1 MSAAVRPY
9 AAAFAARF
17 QLMLQYRAAAVAG
30 FATQCWWGGIKVM
43 VYTAFFTAT
52 THTGPTPISLTQAIT
67 YTWLAQAMLT
77 LNPWS
82 GDPEIAQAIRTGGVG
97 YDRLRPLDTYSWWY
111 VRAAAWMCARALPR
125 AALMF
130 ALAGIALPLLGL
142 DAWAWKPPANFAQAG
157 LFAISLVLI
166 VVLSSAFVM
175 LMNIVA
181 VATMDERGINT
192 LVAALLIPLSGNLL
206 PLALYPDGFQTFL
219 LYQPFAGFLDIPLR
233 IYFGGL
239 RGAAAWA
246 GIALQVFWA
255 ILFIAVGRVW
265 LARQMQRLQMQ
276 GG

>member
-1 MSAAVRPY
+1 MNAARPY
-9 AAAFAARF
+9 LAAFAARF
-17 QLMLQYRAAAVAG
+17 QLMLQYRAAALAG

-43 VYTAFFTAT
+43 VYTAFFTASA
-52 THTGPTPISLTQAIT
+52 HAANAPITLSQTIT

-82 GDPEIAQAIRTGGVG
+82 GDPEIGQAIRTGGVG

-111 VRAAAWMCARALPR
+111 VRAAAWMTARALPR
-125 AALMF
+125 SILMF

-142 DAWAWKPPANFAQAG
+142 DAWAWKPPADLTQAG
-157 LFAISLVLI
+157 LFVVSLAL
-166 VVLSSAFVM
+166 VVVISSAFVM

-192 LVAALLIPLSGNLL
+192 LVAALLIPLTGNLL
-206 PLALYPDGFQTFL
+206 PLALYPDSVQTFL
-219 LYQPFAGFLDIPLR
+219 LLQPFAGFLDIPLR

-239 RGAAAWA
+239 TGWAALG

-255 ILFIAVGRVW
+255 TVFITTGRAW
-265 LARQMQRLQMQ
+265 LGRQMQRLQMQ

>member
-1 MSAAVRPY
+1 MDAARPY
-9 AAAFAARF
+9 FAAFAARF
-17 QLMLQYRAAAVAG
+17 QLMLQYRAAALAG

-43 VYTAFFTAT
+43 VYTAFFTASA
-52 THTGPTPISLTQAIT
+52 HAANAPITLAQTIT

-111 VRAAAWMCARALPR
+111 VRAAAWMTARALPR
-125 AALMF
+125 SILMV
-130 ALAGIALPLLGL
+130 ALAGVALPLLGL
-142 DAWAWKPPANFAQAG
+142 DAWAWKPPADLVQAG
-157 LFAISLVLI
+157 LFLVSLAL
-166 VVLSSAFVM
+166 VVALSSSFVM

-206 PLALYPDGFQTFL
+206 PLALYPDGLQAFL
-219 LYQPFAGFLDIPLR
+219 LVQPFAGFLDIPLR

-239 RGAAAWA
+239 AGPMALA
-246 GIALQVFWA
+246 GIGLQLLWTTVFIVA
-255 ILFIAVGRVW
+255 GRVW
-265 LARQMQRLQMQ
+265 LSRQMQRLQMQ

>member
-1 MSAAVRPY
+1 MTMTARPY

-17 QLMLQYRAAAVAG
+17 QLMLQYRAAAIAG

-52 THTGPTPISLTQAIT
+52 AHAGPTPITLSQTIT

-97 YDRLRPLDTYSWWY
+97 YDRLRPLDTYVWWY
-111 VRAAAWMCARALPR
+111 VRAAAWMCARVLPR
-125 AALMF
+125 SVLMF

-142 DAWAWKPPANFAQAG
+142 DAWSWKPPADLIQAG
-157 LFAISLVLI
+157 LFAISLILV

-219 LYQPFAGFLDIPLR
+219 LLQPFAGFLDIPLR

-239 RGAAAWA
+239 TGTQALGA
-246 GIALQVFWA
+246 IALQVVWA
-255 ILFIAVGRVW
+255 TVFIAFGRVW
-265 LARQMQRLQMQ
+265 LSRQMQRLQIQ

>member
-1 MSAAVRPY
+1 VSTALRPY

-17 QLMLQYRAAAVAG
+17 QLMLQYRAAALAG

-52 THTGPTPISLTQAIT
+52 SHTGPTPISLAQAIT

-97 YDRLRPLDTYSWWY
+97 YDRLRPLDTYGWWY

-130 ALAGIALPLLGL
+130 ALAGVALPLLGL
-142 DAWAWKPPANFAQAG
+142 DAWAWKPPANLAQAG

-239 RGAAAWA
+239 TGPAAWG

-255 ILFIAVGRVW
+255 MLFIAIGCVW